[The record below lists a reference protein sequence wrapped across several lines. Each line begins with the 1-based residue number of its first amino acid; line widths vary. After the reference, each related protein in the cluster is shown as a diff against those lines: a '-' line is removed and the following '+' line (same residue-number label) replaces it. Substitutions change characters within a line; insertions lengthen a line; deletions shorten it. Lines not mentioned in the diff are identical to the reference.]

1 MQKDENEIQV
11 KQKVNKNNNKLT
23 QNLNRRGVTELK
35 LK

>member
-11 KQKVNKNNNKLT
+11 KQKVNKNNNQLT
-23 QNLNRRGVTELK
+23 QNLDRRGVTELK